1 MLTVISAAGV
11 SVVFAFLVMFGVTVV
26 ANPAAASWRGFA
38 SVSTVVCGAVSF
50 GTLFT
55 AVFSFARRGATVSR
69 RTLRESNEINDG
81 PVIEII
87 QSLGLAA
94 GVGTPTARVVRGDVV
109 NTTVF
114 GRASSVCVI
123 LTDGAQS
130 LPADRL
136 AALVAFDLAI
146 VRSPALLRAQSARLS
161 VEIVSGA
168 IKTLWVML
176 VLGLALVAVT
186 NHAAPWGALSLIAVA
201 GYVVLIPVGAIVST
215 AAVTLAIATNMIA
228 DRDAV
233 GMTFRPDVYLEVL
246 EDVLSDDSLTSSN
259 ITPLAWFE
267 RATMRNDLPALIGN
281 AASQIE
287 LGRRI
292 ENMAAIAAM
301 PLPAQMAEHTPR
313 TNSDRRATQHPTDSG
328 TQTPVGK
335 PYPSP
340 PVPHSTS
347 TQNARAE
354 QPTITANPRAPNG
367 ASARP
372 IPVVGDSSTVRQ
384 EGAQRARR
392 SQQGRRRWLTAC
404 PLPTPWHGAGL

>member
-176 VLGLALVAVT
+176 VLGLVLVAVT
-186 NHAAPWGALSLIAVA
+186 NHAALWGALSLIAVA

-301 PLPAQMAEHTPR
+301 PLPAQWPNTHHAPTPTGEQRSIQR
-313 TNSDRRATQHPTDSG
+313 TP
-328 TQTPVGK
+328 
-335 PYPSP
+335 
-340 PVPHSTS
+340 
-347 TQNARAE
+347 
-354 QPTITANPRAPNG
+354 
-367 ASARP
+367 
-372 IPVVGDSSTVRQ
+372 
-384 EGAQRARR
+384 ARR
-392 SQQGRRRWLTAC
+392 RR
-404 PLPTPWHGAGL
+404 